1 MLLSELP
8 FKPIIKNIKYF
19 NNYNQANIR
28 INIIINETGRDIELK
43 NINREELVFNNNIIV
58 DIIINDRINIYLSEQ
73 FELWSL
79 VNNNTDYYYIINRQ
93 GFPKLACALTKYKAK
108 CSPEL
113 RQWYKDNPI
122 PQQCSHEQLKQF
134 LVYLMDKTKP

>member
-1 MLLSELP
+1 MLLSEFP
-8 FKPIIKNIKYF
+8 YPIIIKDYKSYNNDVQFNIKVSLP
-19 NNYNQANIR
+19 
-28 INIIINETGRDIELK
+28 INKTRRDIELR
-43 NINREELVFNNNIIV
+43 NINKDDLVFINGDLTDIV
-58 DIIINDRINIYLSEQ
+58 LSYRINTYLLNQ

-113 RQWYKDNPI
+113 RQWYKDNPM
-122 PQQCSHEQLKQF
+122 PEQCSHEQLKQF
-134 LVYLMDKTKP
+134 LIYLMDKAKP